1 MNPLPQI
8 GHSHVSVALQSL
20 TERAQVLTRGEAAA
34 IALSDR
40 GAMICRAS
48 VGANAPALGCQLDVS
63 SGFSGA
69 CVRSRKALR
78 CEDIDSDPR
87 VDAEICRRLGIRSIL
102 AAPIWVQGEIVGLLE
117 VFSSQRFAFHDGDLA
132 VVQQLAESA
141 LTPSVP
147 KPVPPPKLLFEME
160 PGYRVFCENLTD
172 LVFPPRMA
180 PLKLTSRPARFWSDV
195 FVPSQLPWQRF
206 GHSVL
211 LHGTMLVILLGL
223 LKFGISQP
231 RLVARS
237 SFSPSDVIYY
247 APSEYTPSTSERAHR
262 AAPHSATSRVLAEQ
276 AAIAVRRGSSHATQ
290 EQAAVA
296 PPKLS
301 LKGGIRL
308 LRLIGGTTTLPAAP
322 LSAAMRSQITT
333 PALGMAAIAPPPE
346 IAGLAGTRL
355 QNPGAAPNV
364 VPPAPGISGSEH
376 QRGTISI
383 GQLQAVAPAPDVP
396 LRDRGLTL
404 SAMRSVLD
412 GRGTTVVPPAPSVNG
427 VGRSGVGGF
436 QGTARVQAVPPAPT
450 VQMAKSLGRGALGNG
465 AIAIVPPPP
474 SVGGLG
480 SSGSH
485 GRSLSAAGTPQ
496 VVPPAP
502 AVQLARSYAGGVLGG
517 GSADVVP
524 PSPSVAGLG
533 RAGARRGMSLSG
545 GSSQVV
551 PPAPA
556 VQIARSYGGGVL
568 GGGTADVVPPSPSVA
583 GLGRG
588 GAGRGMS
595 LSGSTTQVVPPA
607 PSVHGTR
614 GYGSGTATTMAFS
627 AVPPAPTTNAL
638 GGSGGHRG
646 ANSVGTLETRVAPP
660 TLAAQGGAGRT
671 GPATLA
677 SLGPGGLLPGE
688 IAAETTQALAA
699 AKQIADPKF
708 PETKELNVNFIGPA
722 LVLPATSYFLS
733 YEVFIAEEWL
743 ARHKSRLIKLVY
755 DFLPYQ
761 PRLSDYGPNFPA
773 IENLRAT
780 RDPSCD
786 ENLSEVESST
796 NAWPKDDRAQ
806 LNAKSSGQKLSK
818 LPCYRT
824 TADDY
829 RKART
834 RQGNPNRD
842 R

>member
-1 MNPLPQI
+1 MNPLPQADRSNL
-8 GHSHVSVALQSL
+8 GVMLQSL

-34 IALSDR
+34 IALADR

-48 VGANAPALGCQLDVS
+48 VGRNAPALGCQLDVS
-63 SGFSGA
+63 TGFSGA
-69 CVRSRKALR
+69 CFRSRKALR
-78 CEDIDSDPR
+78 CEDIDNDSR

-132 VVQQLAESA
+132 VVQKLAESA

-147 KPVPPPKLLFEME
+147 KPVPAPKLLIEME
-160 PGYRVFCENLTD
+160 PAWHVFWENLTD
-172 LVFPPRMA
+172 LLCPPRMT

-195 FVPSQLPWQRF
+195 FVPAQLPWQRF
-206 GHSVL
+206 GHSIL
-211 LHGTMLVILLGL
+211 LHGTLLVILLAL

-231 RLVARS
+231 RLVAKS
-237 SFSPSDVIYY
+237 SFSQSDVIYY
-247 APSEYTPSTSERAHR
+247 APSEYMPNMSERAHAS
-262 AAPHSATSRVLAEQ
+262 AARSATRQVSVEQ
-276 AAIAVRRGSSHATQ
+276 SAIPVRRGSSHAAH
-290 EQAAVA
+290 EQATVA
-296 PPKLS
+296 PPTLS
-301 LKGGIRL
+301 LKSGIRL
-308 LRLIGGTTTLPAAP
+308 LRFIGGSTVLPAAP
-322 LSAAMRSQITT
+322 ISADMPTERATRT
-333 PALGMAAIAPPPE
+333 LGIAAIAPPPQ
-346 IAGLAGTRL
+346 IAGLSRSRMQISGAG
-355 QNPGAAPNV
+355 PNV
-364 VPPAPGISGSEH
+364 VPPAPAISQLVH
-376 QRGTISI
+376 QPGTISI
-383 GQLQAVAPAPDVP
+383 GQLQVVAPAPDVP
-396 LRDRGLTL
+396 LPQHGLTL
-404 SAMRSVLD
+404 SAMRSTLG
-412 GRGTTVVPPAPSVNG
+412 GRETAVVAPAPSVNG
-427 VGRSGVGGF
+427 AGRSGVGGF
-436 QGTARVQAVPPAPT
+436 QGAVHMQVVPPAPT
-450 VQMAKSLGRGALGNG
+450 VQMAKSFARGVPGGA
-465 AIAIVPPPP
+465 AIAVVPPPP

-480 SSGSH
+480 RSGSYGGSRVASSPQVVPPAPAVQIARSYAGGVLGGGTADVVPPAPSVAGL
-485 GRSLSAAGTPQ
+485 GRAGGARGNSPSGSSQ

-502 AVQLARSYAGGVLGG
+502 AVQLARSYGGGALGG
-517 GSADVVP
+517 GTANVVP

-533 RAGARRGMSLSG
+533 RAGG
-545 GSSQVV
+545 
-551 PPAPA
+551 
-556 VQIARSYGGGVL
+556 
-568 GGGTADVVPPSPSVA
+568 
-583 GLGRG
+583 GRG
-588 GAGRGMS
+588 GS
-595 LSGSTTQVVPPA
+595 LSGSGIQVVPPA

-614 GYGSGTATTMAFS
+614 GYGSGTNTTIAFS

-638 GGSGGHRG
+638 GSSGGHRG
-646 ANSVGTLETRVAPP
+646 TNSVGTLETRIAAPAHAAQSGSDKTGP
-660 TLAAQGGAGRT
+660 VTLAGMR
-671 GPATLA
+671 
-677 SLGPGGLLPGE
+677 PGGLLPGE
-688 IAAETTQALAA
+688 IVAETTQAFAA
-699 AKQIADPKF
+699 VKQIADPKF
-708 PETKELNVNFIGPA
+708 PETKELNVDFVGPA

-806 LNAKSSGQKLSK
+806 LNAKSADHKQSR